1 VADRHEQIFFTRNES
16 RYRRDIS
23 REVSIP
29 ASGELI
35 VDLHNFV
42 SDRCKLRNFGLSTDV
57 DKAVRNS
64 NLNHDFR
71 LLALGDKVRRE
82 GDDGMN
88 GVWQKTA
95 DRIRETL
102 GQVSFETWIGPL
114 SFVAME
120 SGTATIEA
128 PNRFFRDWVSDRY
141 LDLLR
146 HSLSA
151 EVGAPVEIKLT
162 YGKDIGGPG
171 NGHGSSGGNG
181 SARIGGSNGHSR
193 SAPVNASP
201 SKARVTASTASA
213 SAAEGVRRDLHP
225 GLAPRYTFPEFVV
238 GSSNQFAHAAAQAAA
253 NQPGEKYNPLF
264 IYGGVGLGKTH
275 LATAI
280 GHHLWATS
288 NQKRKV
294 LFMPAEVFMNELISS
309 LRRDKM
315 GEFKEKFRRVDA
327 LILDDVQFL
336 AGRERTQEEFFHT
349 FNSLHNDRHQIVL
362 TSDKVPRDIPG
373 LEDRL
378 RNRFESGLI
387 ADIAPPDLETRVA
400 IIQKKAALEHLP
412 LPAEVALYIAQ
423 NVSANVRELEGCLT
437 RLSAYAS
444 IEKSAITT
452 EFARQALKDLIRTHE
467 IKPDIDSIQK
477 TVADFFHIRLADL
490 KSKKRTQHIAFCR
503 QVAMYLCRKMTD
515 SSFPAIGEA
524 FGRDHSTVIHA
535 HNLIAR
541 RIANDSAFR
550 FSIEKIERELK
561 ATHANAA

>member
-1 VADRHEQIFFTRNES
+1 
-16 RYRRDIS
+16 
-23 REVSIP
+23 
-29 ASGELI
+29 
-35 VDLHNFV
+35 
-42 SDRCKLRNFGLSTDV
+42 
-57 DKAVRNS
+57 
-64 NLNHDFR
+64 
-71 LLALGDKVRRE
+71 
-82 GDDGMN
+82 MN
-88 GVWQKTA
+88 GMWQKAA

-114 SFVAME
+114 SFIAMD

-151 EVGAPVEIKLT
+151 EVGEPVEIKLIF
-162 YGKDIGGPG
+162 GKEIGTAG
-171 NGHGSSGGNG
+171 NGHSHSNTGGNG
-181 SARIGGSNGHSR
+181 SVSVNGSTPKGH
-193 SAPVNASP
+193 AA
-201 SKARVTASTASA
+201 ATVTAAP
-213 SAAEGVRRDLHP
+213 AEAPRRELHP

-238 GSSNQFAHAAAQAAA
+238 GSSNQFAHAAAQAVA
-253 NQPGEKYNPLF
+253 NQPGAKYNPLF

-327 LILDDVQFL
+327 LILDDIQFL

-400 IIQKKAALEHLP
+400 IIQKKAALEQLP

-423 NVSANVRELEGCLT
+423 NVSANVRELEGSLT
-437 RLSAYAS
+437 RLSALAS
-444 IEKSAITT
+444 MSKSSITT
-452 EFARQALKDLIRTHE
+452 EFARQALRDLIRTHE
-467 IKPDIDSIQK
+467 IKPDIEGIQK
-477 TVADFFHIRLADL
+477 TVAEFFHIRLADL

-503 QVAMYLCRKMTD
+503 QVAMHLCRKMTD

-561 ATHANAA
+561 AIHANAA